1 MPAKSLAETAKEKT
15 ALSEATAI
23 VEVEVVALTAPL
35 LLIMKYA
42 RSVEVEFQ
50 AIFKVVMATRQPS
63 EDKEFWHSEMVKEE
77 IAGGTVSGAEEELLE
92 LDDDDSLEEP
102 ASDEEDEAG
111 KLDEED
117 SLAELAADEEE
128 DEPASSAGKLEE
140 ELSATPVPP
149 PPKPG

>member
-77 IAGGTVSGAEEELLE
+77 IAGGTVSGAEEELE
-92 LDDDDSLEEP
+92 DDS
-102 ASDEEDEAG
+102 D
-111 KLDEED
+111 
-117 SLAELAADEEE
+117 EE
-128 DEPASSAGKLEE
+128 DEPASSAGKLLELEPEPPEE
-140 ELSATPVPP
+140 EAPTVPPPPP
-149 PPKPG
+149 PPKPGS